1 MLKSLKTFDLKDK
14 RVLIRVDFNVPIQND
29 RVRDDFRIKAA
40 LPTIKYC
47 LNAGANIVLMSHLG
61 RPKGKINPELSL
73 IPVGESLAD
82 QLEMPIKFS
91 DDCVSEDAHNVSLGL
106 RGGEVHLLEN
116 LRFHPEETKNDPM
129 IALISKYKS
138 YIAKTKMQD
147 EVYKWEFVKKYKNK
161 IINIHPALLPAFPG
175 LNSQKQALDYGAK
188 YSGCTVH
195 FVDAGMDTGAV
206 IIQAIV
212 EIKNKDT
219 EKSLSK
225 KILKE
230 EHRIY
235 PQAVSLFARKK
246 IKVLGRKTIIS

>member
-1 MLKSLKTFDLKDK
+1 MESILKSIKTKK
-14 RVLIRVDFNVPIQND
+14 IP
-29 RVRDDFRIKAA
+29 
-40 LPTIKYC
+40 
-47 LNAGANIVLMSHLG
+47 
-61 RPKGKINPELSL
+61 INPAVVISNK
-73 IPVGESLAD
+73 IDAKGLA
-82 QLEMPIKFS
+82 
-91 DDCVSEDAHNVSLGL
+91 
-106 RGGEVHLLEN
+106 
-116 LRFHPEETKNDPM
+116 
-129 IALISKYKS
+129 
-138 YIAKTKMQD
+138 IAKKMGVNVEVIESKNFKGTRAEFD
-147 EVYKWEFVKKYKNK
+147 EKIMEILVKYGVTPRNGLVCLAGFMRIISPEFVKKYKNK

-195 FVDAGMDTGAV
+195 FVDAGMDTGAI
-206 IIQAIV
+206 IIQSIV